1 MAETDDRFAARWR
14 PDRQVRVL
22 LAGTS
27 SDLVAGATVLS
38 EAGYDVRMEP
48 TAEGALEVL
57 DHSPFDLVVVDR
69 RPPDSEGIEL
79 CTAIRTRTTN
89 AQVHVIVLTSGG
101 TDEPA
106 RALEAGVD
114 DYLITPFESV
124 ELLARVHSGARS
136 VGLHTSEARLRTL
149 MANVPGAIY
158 RCANDRDWTM
168 ELISD
173 DIERI
178 SGYPSSDFIG
188 SAVRTFAS
196 IIHPEDRGQVERE
209 VAEATQAHRM
219 FILEYRIV
227 RADSTL
233 AWVLE
238 RGQQVSSTGRSWL
251 DGVIFDITERRQA
264 EDQLH
269 ESLRRLA
276 VVEDRERIARD
287 LHDGVIQSLFGVGMK
302 LQAASQKADQA
313 NAVRASLAASVDDI
327 QSVIEDLRHYVFGL
341 RPGLLADRELHQALD
356 RLAADFQL
364 HSQVV
369 TVVDVDAS
377 VAAALTRSAG
387 DVLQLTREALS
398 NVRRHAQ
405 ATTCRISLARVE
417 DGAVLEI
424 DDDGCGFDPV
434 TVSGY
439 GQGRR
444 NLSERAVRLGGRLE
458 LSSGTT
464 GTTVTVHLPL
474 RAPLGTTEPE
484 TSDVGRLGVPDVIR
498 GSLGPADHLELAED
512 ARDVVADRLLG
523 QM

>member
-1 MAETDDRFAARWR
+1 MAETVDRFAARWR

-22 LAGTS
+22 LAGTD
-27 SDLVAGATVLS
+27 SDLAAGAAVLS
-38 EAGYDVRMEP
+38 EAGYDVRLEP

-57 DHSPFDLVVVDR
+57 DDSPFDLVVVDWR
-69 RPPDSEGIEL
+69 LPDREGIEL
-79 CTAIRTRTTN
+79 CAAIRTRTTN

-114 DYLITPFESV
+114 DYLISPFESV

-136 VGLHTSEARLRTL
+136 VGLHASEARLRTL

-196 IIHPEDRGQVERE
+196 IIHPDDREQVERG
-209 VAEATQAHRM
+209 VAEGTQAHRM
-219 FILEYRIV
+219 FVLEYRIV
-227 RADSTL
+227 RADGTL

-269 ESLRRLA
+269 QSLRRLA

-287 LHDGVIQSLFGVGMK
+287 LHDGVIQSLFGVGMT
-302 LQAASQKADQA
+302 LEATSQQADQA
-313 NAVRASLAASVDDI
+313 NAVRASLAASMNAI
-327 QSVIEDLRHYVFGL
+327 QSAIEDLRHYVLDL
-341 RPGLLADRELHQALD
+341 RPGLLADRELHEALD

-364 HSQVV
+364 LSQVV
-369 TVVDVDAS
+369 TVLDVDVA

-387 DVLQLTREALS
+387 DILQLTREALS
-398 NVRRHAQ
+398 NVRRHAR
-405 ATTCRISLARVE
+405 ATTCRISLARIE
-417 DGAVLEI
+417 DAAVLEI
-424 DDDGCGFDPV
+424 DDDGRGFDPIK
-434 TVSGY
+434 VSGH
-439 GQGRR
+439 GQGLR
-444 NLSERAVRLGGRLE
+444 NLSERAASLGGRTE
-458 LSSGTT
+458 ISSGPT

-474 RAPLGTTEPE
+474 QAPPGTTEPVM
-484 TSDVGRLGVPDVIR
+484 SDVGRLGVPGEIR
-498 GSLGPADHLELAED
+498 GRLGPADHLELAED
-512 ARDVVADRLLG
+512 AGDVVADGLLG
-523 QM
+523 QV